1 MVLGKLDI
9 HMQKNETNA
18 HLTPYRKTNL
28 KYLIKDLNITPKT
41 LKLLEVNIE
50 GTFFDSGLSNDFF
63 WI

>member
-1 MVLGKLDI
+1 
-9 HMQKNETNA
+9 MQKNETNA
-18 HLTPYRKTNL
+18 HLTPYRKTNM